1 MNEAV
6 SKRQTGNW
14 RFEAA
19 SSESGQREGG
29 NPRAARST
37 GRAGQGYGAASQ
49 HGFKYFSKN
58 QREGSAKPG
67 RFKAGGDHGDAL
79 FFTQGDPAQF
89 SAPCRGSSPVPVRHR
104 TSGLVPSLIQRE
116 ILLETSGARQ
126 AKPGSVPSHGAIH
139 ERRLRSRG
147 LSWYNSPKGGGDSRR
162 KRRGWAAPG
171 ARRETRSPPARRLII
186 RKGAGDSRPPG
197 QR

>member
-58 QREGSAKPG
+58 QREHRPSLADSRPG
-67 RFKAGGDHGDAL
+67 ETTAMPVFA
-79 FFTQGDPAQF
+79 QGDPAQLF
-89 SAPCRGSSPVPVRHR
+89 GP
-104 TSGLVPSLIQRE
+104 L
-116 ILLETSGARQ
+116 
-126 AKPGSVPSHGAIH
+126 
-139 ERRLRSRG
+139 
-147 LSWYNSPKGGGDSRR
+147 KG
-162 KRRGWAAPG
+162 
-171 ARRETRSPPARRLII
+171 II
-186 RKGAGDSRPPG
+186 AGAGEAQN
-197 QR
+197 QRAGACLDPAGNSA

>member
-1 MNEAV
+1 M
-6 SKRQTGNW
+6 RQPLLKAG
-14 RFEAA
+14 R
-19 SSESGQREGG
+19 
-29 NPRAARST
+29 
-37 GRAGQGYGAASQ
+37 GRAVTLVPPVAPDGPVRDTALHRSMVSSISQRISGRIGQAWPIQGRGRPRRCP
-49 HGFKYFSKN
+49 FSHRAI
-58 QREGSAKPG
+58 QPG
-67 RFKAGGDHGDAL
+67 PLA
-79 FFTQGDPAQF
+79 T
-89 SAPCRGSSPVPVRHR
+89 CRGSSPVPVRHR

-116 ILLETSGARQ
+116 ILLETSGARK
-126 AKPGSVPSHGAIH
+126 AKPGSGPSHGAIH

>member
-79 FFTQGDPAQF
+79 FFTRGDPAQLF
-89 SAPCRGSSPVPVRHR
+89 GPLQG
-104 TSGLVPSLIQRE
+104 
-116 ILLETSGARQ
+116 
-126 AKPGSVPSHGAIH
+126 
-139 ERRLRSRG
+139 
-147 LSWYNSPKGGGDSRR
+147 
-162 KRRGWAAPG
+162 
-171 ARRETRSPPARRLII
+171 II
-186 RKGAGDSRPPG
+186 TGAGEAQN
-197 QR
+197 QRDGALLDPAGNSA